1 MRDERKSQYSV
12 EQALLK
18 NTTSLTCMETPKEMV
33 AGRYLY
39 ENAGGVTDGYSILCS
54 CREGSSATSMSML
67 RAILRQITA
76 GSGQRPSTAASIL
89 SLSLILGTHERGVKG
104 QHCVLPCEHERT
116 CSLTPYT
123 ARRENGEAAPD
134 EQMFGEH
141 HANNGELDEL
151 SMASSKD
158 YIQEDDSMEAEDYI
172 HEDDSTSED
181 SMESEYED
189 TPEITLSSLT
199 ETGQAESTIPV
210 LKQRSYTGAF
220 VIPSALA
227 NTPCADLGVFGF
239 VENLNAALGASY
251 TADEVH
257 PVLNS
262 ILDFYGGQ
270 NNDFGTAYAH
280 FHGVWGNIVAF
291 DLRGLRD
298 DEEKDREMR
307 QNALGDGRITESKV
321 PPRRVWGL
329 EANRVVPYWMARKH
343 KDGSRY
349 IWGISHA
356 WMDEKERVNVMTPIN
371 GYEWPVPIP
380 KDANL
385 DLIRIEMLNLGAEYA
400 WLDVLCLRQ
409 PGGRGEH
416 LRKEEWKLDVPTI
429 GYVYDGLHT
438 SVVCYF
444 NGLGRPLSWPPD
456 FDSDRSWFRR
466 AWTLQEITAG
476 VEQIIIGGQTGDDS
490 ISTTFRERLKSLNSL
505 YQVENALSQMQKR
518 ISTNP
523 MDRVAGLAYLL
534 YTKCIPTYDA
544 EQSEESAWA
553 ALVNAMVGESRLEL
567 LFCYPE
573 PGNGGKCWRA
583 SWKQVMNTTFLSLGG
598 VEVDGETGVGRTDKT
613 DVDWYQGLCINSA
626 KVRGLA
632 DTSDKEMPRQGE
644 LVFKDDTEE
653 PLTFDILADHQY
665 SIPDGSYTLLGCK
678 REKYDGEE
686 ADGTH
691 RYIPITS
698 KMWVVGQQRPDGTFE
713 KLSVV
718 SVDGN
723 LESFSQSGV
732 KIVLC

>member
-1 MRDERKSQYSV
+1 
-12 EQALLK
+12 
-18 NTTSLTCMETPKEMV
+18 
-33 AGRYLY
+33 
-39 ENAGGVTDGYSILCS
+39 
-54 CREGSSATSMSML
+54 
-67 RAILRQITA
+67 
-76 GSGQRPSTAASIL
+76 
-89 SLSLILGTHERGVKG
+89 
-104 QHCVLPCEHERT
+104 
-116 CSLTPYT
+116 
-123 ARRENGEAAPD
+123 
-134 EQMFGEH
+134 
-141 HANNGELDEL
+141 
-151 SMASSKD
+151 MASSKD

-181 SMESEYED
+181 SMESEVSTYYLSIPEISLIMRCVLQYED

-262 ILDFYGGQ
+262 ILDFYEGQ

-307 QNALGDGRITESKV
+307 QNAFGDGRITESKV
-321 PPRRVWGL
+321 PPRRVWDL

-356 WMDEKERVNVMTPIN
+356 WMDDKERVNVMTPIN
-371 GYEWPVPIP
+371 GYEWPVPVP

-409 PGGRGEH
+409 PGGRGDH
-416 LRKEEWKLDVPTI
+416 LRKEEWKLDVPAI
-429 GYVYDGLHT
+429 GHVYYDYEGH
-438 SVVCYF
+438 VVCYF
-444 NGLGRPLSWPPD
+444 HGLGRPLSWPPD

-466 AWTLQEITAG
+466 ARTLQEAG
-476 VEQIIIGGQTGDDS
+476 VTGQPIKFGGETGDES
-490 ISTTFRERLKSLNSL
+490 LSGTFSEQLESLDGL
-505 YQVENALSQMQKR
+505 CIVDNALSQMQR
-518 ISTNP
+518 RVSTNP

-534 YTKCIPTYDA
+534 WTKYIPTYDE
-544 EQSEESAWA
+544 EQSEESAWV
-553 ALVNAMVGESRLEL
+553 ALVNAMEDGSRQKL
-567 LFCYPE
+567 LLCYPE
-573 PGNGGKCWRA
+573 PGNGSKCWRA
-583 SWKQVMNTTFLSLGG
+583 SWEQVMNTTFLSLGG
-598 VEVDGETGVGRTDKT
+598 APVGGNTGIGRTDKT
-613 DVDWYQGLCINSA
+613 DVDWYQGPCINSA
-626 KVRGLA
+626 KVQGLA
-632 DTSDKEMPRQGE
+632 DISDKETPRQGE
-644 LVFKDDTEE
+644 LVFKDGTEE
-653 PLTFDILADHQY
+653 PLTFNILADHQY
-665 SIPDGSYTLLGCK
+665 PIPDGSYTLIGCK
-678 REKYDGEE
+678 KQEYDGEE
-686 ADGTH
+686 ADGTE
-691 RYIPITS
+691 RWIIVTS
-698 KMWVVGQQRPDGTFE
+698 KMWVVGKRRPDRKFE

-718 SVDGN
+718 SVEGN
-723 LESFSQSGV
+723 LENLFSQLEV
-732 KIVLC
+732 KMVLC